1 MDDFLDITESAEDLL
16 EVMHSIDNT
25 VANAVLP
32 KEIADIVKNHAK
44 VGAGAGLAS
53 GWVPGAGAVA
63 LTAVAVGSIWSMYLR
78 INNKIGLSFSENLLK
93 TLASGI
99 ATNLAGYFA
108 TMIAIN
114 AVASFIP
121 IAGTAVAAALAAGIV
136 YAMTLVSGVIYLKI
150 ITGIFRAKKDPN
162 KMSAED
168 LKDMADDII
177 ENEDMEEILKQAKNS
192 YKK

>member
-1 MDDFLDITESAEDLL
+1 MDDFLDIKDSAEELL
-16 EVMHSIDNT
+16 QVMHSIDDSI
-25 VANAVLP
+25 ADKVLP
-32 KEIADIVKNHAK
+32 LEIAEIVKNHAK

-53 GWVPGAGAVA
+53 GWVPGAGAAA
-63 LTAVAVGSIWSMYLR
+63 LIAVAVGSIWSMYLR
-78 INNKIGLSFSENLLK
+78 INNKIGLSFSENILK

-108 TMIAIN
+108 TIIAIN
-114 AVASFIP
+114 AVTSFIP
-121 IAGTAVAAALAAGIV
+121 FAGSAVAAILAAGVV

-168 LKDMADDII
+168 LKNMADDII
-177 ENEDMEEILKQAKNS
+177 ENENMEEILKQAKNS